1 MASGPRLPA
10 AGRQTNMA
18 PGSRQPAAKKQ
29 EMMKQYSLLELC
41 SCIDEA
47 LSMELND
54 TYWVRAEIAS
64 LTERG
69 HCYMEL
75 VEKAKNNAIAAKLRA
90 TCWQHVYHLL
100 SAYFANETGQTLA
113 VGMQVLLQV
122 EVSFHAVYGLSL
134 NVVGIDPTFT
144 LGDLARQRQLTIHRL
159 QEDGVMD
166 LQRSLLLP
174 LLPRRVA
181 VISAADAAG
190 YGDFCHQLQ
199 SNSGGFRFRTQLF
212 PAVMQ
217 GEQSPA
223 SIIAAL
229 QQIAATT
236 DLYDLVVIVRGG
248 GATTDL
254 RNFDDYSLAFHCAN
268 FPLPIIAG
276 IGHTRDVSVVDMVVH
291 TSVKTPTAAAE
302 WLIAAMQAQADRL
315 GELHLRLQRVVQMAV
330 RKQHSKLDAL
340 WQSLRFATQRRLH
353 RQRTQ
358 LEFWEKTIA
367 LHSPERI
374 YRMGYSL
381 TTVNGKIVKSINDV
395 KTGDH
400 LLTHT
405 ADGTITSEVKETICP
420 CR

>member
-1 MASGPRLPA
+1 
-10 AGRQTNMA
+10 
-18 PGSRQPAAKKQ
+18 
-29 EMMKQYSLLELC
+29 MKQYTLSELC
-41 SCIDEA
+41 QAIEQV
-47 LSMELND
+47 LQFELGD

-75 VEKAKNNAIAAKLRA
+75 VEKAKNNTVAAKVRA
-90 TCWQHVYHLL
+90 TCWQQVYHLL
-100 SAYFANETGQTLA
+100 SAYFATETGQTLS

-144 LGDLARQRQLTIHRL
+144 LGDLARQRQLTIQRL

-166 LQRSLLLP
+166 LQRALTIPS
-174 LLPRRVA
+174 LPRHIA

-190 YGDFCHQLQ
+190 YGDFCHQLL
-199 SNSGGFRFRTQLF
+199 SNNSGFLFRTQLF

-217 GEQSPA
+217 GDQSPA

-229 QQIAATT
+229 EQIAYQVEQ
-236 DLYDLVVIVRGG
+236 YDVVVIVRGG

-302 WLIAAMQAQADRL
+302 WLITAMQEQADRL
-315 GELHLRLQRVVQMAV
+315 AELQLRLQRIAQHAI
-330 RKQHSKLDAL
+330 RKQQNQLDTL

-353 RQRTQ
+353 RQRAQ
-358 LEFWEKTIA
+358 LELWAKTIA

-374 YRMGYSL
+374 YRMGYTL
-381 TTVNGKIVKSINDV
+381 TTVNGKIVRSIHDV
-395 KTGDH
+395 QAGEQ

-405 ADGTITSEVKETICP
+405 ADGVIQSEVKS
-420 CR
+420 

>member
-1 MASGPRLPA
+1 
-10 AGRQTNMA
+10 
-18 PGSRQPAAKKQ
+18 
-29 EMMKQYSLLELC
+29 MKQYTLSELC

-144 LGDLARQRQLTIHRL
+144 LGDLARQRQLTIQRL

-166 LQRSLLLP
+166 LQRSLPLP

-229 QQIAATT
+229 QQIAATA

-315 GELHLRLQRVVQMAV
+315 GELHLRLQRVVQMAI

-340 WQSLRFATQRRLH
+340 WQSLRFATQGRLH

-358 LEFWEKTIA
+358 LEFLEKTIA

-405 ADGTITSEVKETICP
+405 ADGVIQSEVKS
-420 CR
+420 

>member
-1 MASGPRLPA
+1 
-10 AGRQTNMA
+10 
-18 PGSRQPAAKKQ
+18 
-29 EMMKQYSLLELC
+29 MKQYTLSELC
-41 SCIDEA
+41 QAIEQV
-47 LSMELND
+47 LQFELGD

-75 VEKAKNNAIAAKLRA
+75 VEKAKNNTVAAKLRA
-90 TCWQHVYHLL
+90 TCWQQVYHLL
-100 SAYFANETGQTLA
+100 SAYFATETGQTLS

-122 EVSFHAVYGLSL
+122 EVSFHSVYGLSL

-144 LGDLARQRQLTIHRL
+144 LGDLARQRQLTIQRL

-166 LQRSLLLP
+166 LQRALTIPS
-174 LLPRRVA
+174 LPRRIA

-190 YGDFCHQLQ
+190 YGDFCHQLL
-199 SNSGGFRFRTQLF
+199 SNSSGFLFHTQLF

-217 GEQSPA
+217 GDQSPA

-229 QQIAATT
+229 EQIAYQVEQ
-236 DLYDLVVIVRGG
+236 YDVVVIVRGG

-302 WLIAAMQAQADRL
+302 WLITAMQEQSDRL
-315 GELHLRLQRVVQMAV
+315 AELQLRLQRIAQHAI
-330 RKQHSKLDAL
+330 RKQQNQLNTL

-353 RQRTQ
+353 RQRAQ
-358 LEFWEKTIA
+358 LELWAKTIA

-374 YRMGYSL
+374 YRMGYTL
-381 TTVNGKIVKSINDV
+381 TTANGKIVRSIRDV
-395 KTGDH
+395 QAGEQ

-405 ADGTITSEVKETICP
+405 ADGVIQSEVKS
-420 CR
+420 

>member
-1 MASGPRLPA
+1 
-10 AGRQTNMA
+10 
-18 PGSRQPAAKKQ
+18 
-29 EMMKQYSLLELC
+29 MKQYTLSELC
-41 SCIDEA
+41 QAIEQV
-47 LSMELND
+47 LQFELGD

-75 VEKAKNNAIAAKLRA
+75 VEKAKNNTVAAKVRA
-90 TCWQHVYHLL
+90 TCWQQVYHLL
-100 SAYFANETGQTLA
+100 SAYFATETGQTLS

-144 LGDLARQRQLTIHRL
+144 LGDLARQRQLTIQRL

-166 LQRSLLLP
+166 LQRSLPLP

-190 YGDFCHQLQ
+190 YGDFCHQLL
-199 SNSGGFRFRTQLF
+199 SNNSGFLFRTQLF

-217 GEQSPA
+217 GDQSPA

-229 QQIAATT
+229 EQIAYQVEQ
-236 DLYDLVVIVRGG
+236 YDVVVIVRGG

-276 IGHTRDVSVVDMVVH
+276 IGHMRDVSVVDMVVH

-302 WLIAAMQAQADRL
+302 WLISAMQEQADRL
-315 GELHLRLQRVVQMAV
+315 AELQLRLQRIAQHAI
-330 RKQHSKLDAL
+330 RKQQHQLDNL

-353 RQRTQ
+353 RQRAQ
-358 LEFWEKTIA
+358 LELWAKTIA

-374 YRMGYSL
+374 YRMGYTL

-395 KTGDH
+395 KAGDH

>member
-1 MASGPRLPA
+1 
-10 AGRQTNMA
+10 
-18 PGSRQPAAKKQ
+18 
-29 EMMKQYSLLELC
+29 MKQYTLSELC
-41 SCIDEA
+41 QAIEQV
-47 LSMELND
+47 LQFELGD

-75 VEKAKNNAIAAKLRA
+75 VEKAKNNTVAAKVRA
-90 TCWQHVYHLL
+90 TCWQQVYHLL
-100 SAYFANETGQTLA
+100 TVYFATETGQTLS

-122 EVSFHAVYGLSL
+122 EVSFHSVYGLSL

-144 LGDLARQRQLTIHRL
+144 LGDLARQRQLTIQRL

-166 LQRSLLLP
+166 LQRALTIPS
-174 LLPRRVA
+174 LPRRIA

-190 YGDFCHQLQ
+190 YGDFCHQLL
-199 SNSGGFRFRTQLF
+199 SNNSGFLFRTQLF

-217 GEQSPA
+217 GDQSPA

-229 QQIAATT
+229 EQIAYQVEQ
-236 DLYDLVVIVRGG
+236 YDVVVIVRGG

-302 WLIAAMQAQADRL
+302 WLISAMQEQADRL
-315 GELHLRLQRVVQMAV
+315 AELQLRLQRIVQHAI
-330 RKQHSKLDAL
+330 RKQQNQLDTL

-353 RQRTQ
+353 RQRAQ
-358 LEFWEKTIA
+358 LELWAKTIA

-374 YRMGYSL
+374 YRMGYTL
-381 TTVNGKIVKSINDV
+381 TTVNGKIVRSIHDV
-395 KTGDH
+395 QAGEQ

-405 ADGTITSEVKETICP
+405 ADGVIQSEVKS
-420 CR
+420 

>member
-1 MASGPRLPA
+1 
-10 AGRQTNMA
+10 MA
-18 PGSRQPAAKKQ
+18 PGSRLPAAKKQ
-29 EMMKQYSLLELC
+29 EIMKQYSLLELC

-144 LGDLARQRQLTIHRL
+144 LGDLAHQRQLTIQRL

-166 LQRSLLLP
+166 LQRSLPLP

-199 SNSGGFRFRTQLF
+199 SNSGGFRFHTQLF

-315 GELHLRLQRVVQMAV
+315 GELQLRLQRVVQMAV

-395 KTGDH
+395 KTGDQ

-405 ADGTITSEVKETICP
+405 ADGTITSEVKG
-420 CR
+420 

>member
-1 MASGPRLPA
+1 
-10 AGRQTNMA
+10 
-18 PGSRQPAAKKQ
+18 
-29 EMMKQYSLLELC
+29 MKQYTLSELC
-41 SCIDEA
+41 DCINGV
-47 LSMELND
+47 LSVELGD
-54 TYWVRAEIAS
+54 AYWVRAEIAS

-75 VEKAKNNAIAAKLRA
+75 VEKAKNNSIAAKLRA
-90 TCWQHVYHLL
+90 TCWQHIYHLL
-100 SAYFANETGQTLA
+100 AAYFANETGQTLS

-144 LGDLARQRQLTIHRL
+144 LGDIARQRQQTILRL

-166 LQRSLLLP
+166 LQRTLSMP

-199 SNSGGFRFRTQLF
+199 SNAAGFMFRTQLF
-212 PAVMQ
+212 AAVMQ

-229 QQIAATT
+229 ERIAAAVEA
-236 DLYDLVVIVRGG
+236 YDVVVIVRGG

-276 IGHTRDVSVVDMVVH
+276 VGHTRDVSVVDMVVH

-302 WLIAAMQAQADRL
+302 WLINAMQEQADRL
-315 GELHLRLQRVVQMAV
+315 GELYLRLQRVAQMAI
-330 RKQHSKLDAL
+330 RKQQNKLDHL
-340 WQSLRFATQRRLH
+340 WQSLRFLMQQRLH

-358 LEFWEKTIA
+358 LELWEKTIA

-381 TTVNGKIVKSINDV
+381 TTINGKVVKSIRDV
-395 KTGDH
+395 KAGEE

-405 ADGTITSEVKETICP
+405 VDGVIRSEVKECEV
-420 CR
+420 

>member
-1 MASGPRLPA
+1 
-10 AGRQTNMA
+10 
-18 PGSRQPAAKKQ
+18 
-29 EMMKQYSLLELC
+29 MKQYTLSELC
-41 SCIDEA
+41 QAIEQV
-47 LSMELND
+47 LQFELGD

-75 VEKAKNNAIAAKLRA
+75 VEKAKNNTVAAKVRA
-90 TCWQHVYHLL
+90 TCWQQVYHLL
-100 SAYFANETGQTLA
+100 SAYFAIETGQTLA

-144 LGDLARQRQLTIHRL
+144 LGDLARQRQLTIQRL

-166 LQRSLLLP
+166 LQRALTIPS
-174 LLPRRVA
+174 LPRRIA

-190 YGDFCHQLQ
+190 YGDFCHQLL
-199 SNSGGFRFRTQLF
+199 SNSSGFLFHTQLF

-217 GEQSPA
+217 GDQSPA
-223 SIIAAL
+223 SIIAVL
-229 QQIAATT
+229 EQIAYQVEQ
-236 DLYDLVVIVRGG
+236 YDVVVIVRGG

-302 WLIAAMQAQADRL
+302 WLITAMQEQADRL
-315 GELHLRLQRVVQMAV
+315 AELQLRLQRIAQHAI
-330 RKQHSKLDAL
+330 RKQQHQLDNL

-353 RQRTQ
+353 RQRAQ
-358 LEFWEKTIA
+358 LELWAKTIA

-374 YRMGYSL
+374 YRMGYTL
-381 TTVNGKIVKSINDV
+381 TTVNGKIVRSIHDV
-395 KTGDH
+395 QAGEQ

-405 ADGTITSEVKETICP
+405 ADGVIQSEVKS
-420 CR
+420 

>member
-1 MASGPRLPA
+1 
-10 AGRQTNMA
+10 
-18 PGSRQPAAKKQ
+18 
-29 EMMKQYSLLELC
+29 MKQYTLSELC
-41 SCIDEA
+41 QAIEQV
-47 LSMELND
+47 LQFELGD

-75 VEKAKNNAIAAKLRA
+75 VEKAKNNTVAAKVRA
-90 TCWQHVYHLL
+90 TCWQQVYHLL
-100 SAYFANETGQTLA
+100 SAYFATETGQTLS

-144 LGDLARQRQLTIHRL
+144 LGDLARQRQLTIQRL

-166 LQRSLLLP
+166 LQRALTIPS
-174 LLPRRVA
+174 LPRRIA

-190 YGDFCHQLQ
+190 YGDFCHQLL
-199 SNSGGFRFRTQLF
+199 SNSSGFLFRTQLF

-217 GEQSPA
+217 GDQSPA

-229 QQIAATT
+229 EQIAYQVEQ
-236 DLYDLVVIVRGG
+236 YDVVVIVRGG

-302 WLIAAMQAQADRL
+302 WLISAMQEQADRL
-315 GELHLRLQRVVQMAV
+315 AELQLRLQRIAQHAI
-330 RKQHSKLDAL
+330 RKQQHQLDTL

-353 RQRTQ
+353 RQRAQ
-358 LEFWEKTIA
+358 LELWAKTIA

-374 YRMGYSL
+374 YRMGYTL
-381 TTVNGKIVKSINDV
+381 TTVNGKIVRSIHDV
-395 KTGDH
+395 QVGEQ

-405 ADGTITSEVKETICP
+405 ADGVIQSEVKG
-420 CR
+420 

>member
-1 MASGPRLPA
+1 
-10 AGRQTNMA
+10 
-18 PGSRQPAAKKQ
+18 
-29 EMMKQYSLLELC
+29 MKQYTLSELC

-75 VEKAKNNAIAAKLRA
+75 VEKANNNAIAAKLRA

-144 LGDLARQRQLTIHRL
+144 LGDLARQRQLTIQRL

-166 LQRSLLLP
+166 LQRSLPLP

-315 GELHLRLQRVVQMAV
+315 GELQLRLQRVVQMAI

-340 WQSLRFATQRRLH
+340 WQSLRFAAQRRLH

-358 LEFWEKTIA
+358 LEFLEKTIA

-395 KTGDH
+395 KAGDH

-405 ADGTITSEVKETICP
+405 ADGVIQSEVKS
-420 CR
+420 

>member
-1 MASGPRLPA
+1 
-10 AGRQTNMA
+10 
-18 PGSRQPAAKKQ
+18 
-29 EMMKQYSLLELC
+29 MKQYSLLELC

-75 VEKAKNNAIAAKLRA
+75 VEKAKNNTVAAKLRA
-90 TCWQHVYHLL
+90 TCWQQVYHLL
-100 SAYFANETGQTLA
+100 SVYFATETGQTLS

-122 EVSFHAVYGLSL
+122 EVSFHSVYGLSL

-144 LGDLARQRQLTIHRL
+144 LGDLARQRQLTIQRL

-166 LQRSLLLP
+166 LQRALTIPS
-174 LLPRRVA
+174 LPRRIA

-190 YGDFCHQLQ
+190 YGDFCHQLL
-199 SNSGGFRFRTQLF
+199 SNSSGFLFRTQLF

-217 GEQSPA
+217 GDQSPA

-229 QQIAATT
+229 EQIAYQVEQ
-236 DLYDLVVIVRGG
+236 YDVVVIVRGG

-302 WLIAAMQAQADRL
+302 WLISAMQEQADRL
-315 GELHLRLQRVVQMAV
+315 AELQLRLQRIAQHAI
-330 RKQHSKLDAL
+330 RKQQHQLDNL

-353 RQRTQ
+353 RQRAQ
-358 LEFWEKTIA
+358 LELWAKTIA

-374 YRMGYSL
+374 YRMGYTL
-381 TTVNGKIVKSINDV
+381 TTVNGKIVRSIHDV
-395 KTGDH
+395 QAGEQ

-405 ADGTITSEVKETICP
+405 ADGVIQSEVKG
-420 CR
+420 

>member
-1 MASGPRLPA
+1 
-10 AGRQTNMA
+10 
-18 PGSRQPAAKKQ
+18 
-29 EMMKQYSLLELC
+29 
-41 SCIDEA
+41 
-47 LSMELND
+47 
-54 TYWVRAEIAS
+54 
-64 LTERG
+64 
-69 HCYMEL
+69 
-75 VEKAKNNAIAAKLRA
+75 
-90 TCWQHVYHLL
+90 
-100 SAYFANETGQTLA
+100 
-113 VGMQVLLQV
+113 
-122 EVSFHAVYGLSL
+122 
-134 NVVGIDPTFT
+134 
-144 LGDLARQRQLTIHRL
+144 
-159 QEDGVMD
+159 
-166 LQRSLLLP
+166 
-174 LLPRRVA
+174 
-181 VISAADAAG
+181 
-190 YGDFCHQLQ
+190 
-199 SNSGGFRFRTQLF
+199 
-212 PAVMQ
+212 MQ

-229 QQIAATT
+229 QQIADSAEQ
-236 DLYDLVVIVRGG
+236 YDLVVIVRGG

-315 GELHLRLQRVVQMAV
+315 GELQLRLQRVVQMAV

-358 LEFWEKTIA
+358 LEFLEKTIA

-395 KTGDH
+395 KAGDH

-405 ADGTITSEVKETICP
+405 ADGTITSEVKG
-420 CR
+420 

>member
-1 MASGPRLPA
+1 
-10 AGRQTNMA
+10 
-18 PGSRQPAAKKQ
+18 
-29 EMMKQYSLLELC
+29 MKQYTLSELC
-41 SCIDEA
+41 QAIEQV
-47 LSMELND
+47 LQFELGD

-75 VEKAKNNAIAAKLRA
+75 VEKAKNNTVAAKVRA
-90 TCWQHVYHLL
+90 TCWQQVYHLL
-100 SAYFANETGQTLA
+100 SAYFATETGQTLS

-122 EVSFHAVYGLSL
+122 EVSFHSVYGLSL

-144 LGDLARQRQLTIHRL
+144 LGDLARQRQLTILRL

-166 LQRSLLLP
+166 LQRALTIPS
-174 LLPRRVA
+174 LPRRIA

-190 YGDFCHQLQ
+190 YGDFCHQLL
-199 SNSGGFRFRTQLF
+199 SNSSGFLFRTQLF

-217 GEQSPA
+217 GDQSPA

-229 QQIAATT
+229 EQIAYQVEQ
-236 DLYDLVVIVRGG
+236 YDVVVIVRGG

-302 WLIAAMQAQADRL
+302 WLISAMQEQADRL
-315 GELHLRLQRVVQMAV
+315 AELQLRLQRIAQHAI
-330 RKQHSKLDAL
+330 RKQQHQLDTL

-353 RQRTQ
+353 RQRAQ
-358 LEFWEKTIA
+358 LELWAKTIA

-374 YRMGYSL
+374 YRMGYTL
-381 TTVNGKIVKSINDV
+381 TTVNGKIVRSIRDV
-395 KTGDH
+395 QAGEQ

-405 ADGTITSEVKETICP
+405 ADGVIQSEVKS
-420 CR
+420 

>member
-1 MASGPRLPA
+1 
-10 AGRQTNMA
+10 
-18 PGSRQPAAKKQ
+18 
-29 EMMKQYSLLELC
+29 MKQYTLSELC
-41 SCIDEA
+41 QAIEQV
-47 LSMELND
+47 LQFELGD

-75 VEKAKNNAIAAKLRA
+75 VEKAKNNTVAAKLRA
-90 TCWQHVYHLL
+90 TCWQQVYHLL
-100 SAYFANETGQTLA
+100 SAYFATETGQTLS

-122 EVSFHAVYGLSL
+122 EVSFHSVYGLSL

-144 LGDLARQRQLTIHRL
+144 LGDLARQRQLTIQRL

-166 LQRSLLLP
+166 LQRALTIPS
-174 LLPRRVA
+174 LPRRIA

-190 YGDFCHQLQ
+190 YGDFCHQLL
-199 SNSGGFRFRTQLF
+199 SNNSGFLFRTQLF

-217 GEQSPA
+217 GDQSPA

-229 QQIAATT
+229 EQIAYQVEQ
-236 DLYDLVVIVRGG
+236 YDVVVIVRGG

-302 WLIAAMQAQADRL
+302 WLITAMQEQADRL
-315 GELHLRLQRVVQMAV
+315 AELQLRLQRIAQHAI
-330 RKQHSKLDAL
+330 RKQQNQLDNL

-353 RQRTQ
+353 RQRAQ
-358 LEFWEKTIA
+358 LELWAKTIA

-374 YRMGYSL
+374 YRMGYTL
-381 TTVNGKIVKSINDV
+381 TTVNGKIVRSIHDV
-395 KTGDH
+395 QAGEQ

-405 ADGTITSEVKETICP
+405 ADGVIQSEVKS
-420 CR
+420 

>member
-1 MASGPRLPA
+1 
-10 AGRQTNMA
+10 
-18 PGSRQPAAKKQ
+18 
-29 EMMKQYSLLELC
+29 MKQYTLSELC
-41 SCIDEA
+41 QAIEQV
-47 LSMELND
+47 LQFELGD

-75 VEKAKNNAIAAKLRA
+75 VEKAKNNTVAAKVRA
-90 TCWQHVYHLL
+90 TCWQQVYHLL
-100 SAYFANETGQTLA
+100 SAYFATETGQTLS

-122 EVSFHAVYGLSL
+122 EVSFHSVYGLSL

-144 LGDLARQRQLTIHRL
+144 LGDLARQRQLTIQRL

-166 LQRSLLLP
+166 LQRALTIPS
-174 LLPRRVA
+174 LPRRIA

-190 YGDFCHQLQ
+190 YGDFCHQLL
-199 SNSGGFRFRTQLF
+199 SNSSGFLFRTQLF

-217 GEQSPA
+217 GDQSPA

-229 QQIAATT
+229 EQIAYQVEQ
-236 DLYDLVVIVRGG
+236 YDVVVIVRGG

-302 WLIAAMQAQADRL
+302 WLISAMQEQADRL
-315 GELHLRLQRVVQMAV
+315 AELQLRLQRIAQHAI
-330 RKQHSKLDAL
+330 RKQQHQLDTL

-353 RQRTQ
+353 RQRAQ
-358 LEFWEKTIA
+358 LELWAKTIA

-374 YRMGYSL
+374 YRMGYTL
-381 TTVNGKIVKSINDV
+381 TTVNGKIVRSIHDV
-395 KTGDH
+395 QAGEQ

-405 ADGTITSEVKETICP
+405 ADGVIQSEVKS
-420 CR
+420 

>member
-1 MASGPRLPA
+1 
-10 AGRQTNMA
+10 
-18 PGSRQPAAKKQ
+18 
-29 EMMKQYSLLELC
+29 MKQYTLSELC
-41 SCIDEA
+41 QAIEQV
-47 LSMELND
+47 LQFELGD

-75 VEKAKNNAIAAKLRA
+75 VEKAKNNTVAAKVRA
-90 TCWQHVYHLL
+90 TCWQQVYHLL
-100 SAYFANETGQTLA
+100 SAYFATETGQTLS

-122 EVSFHAVYGLSL
+122 EVSFHSVYGLSL

-144 LGDLARQRQLTIHRL
+144 LGDLARQRQLTIQRL
-159 QEDGVMD
+159 QDDGVMD
-166 LQRSLLLP
+166 LQRALTIPS
-174 LLPRRVA
+174 LPRRIA

-190 YGDFCHQLQ
+190 YGDFCHQLL
-199 SNSGGFRFRTQLF
+199 SNNSGFLFRTQLF

-217 GEQSPA
+217 GDQSPA

-229 QQIAATT
+229 EQIAYQVEQ
-236 DLYDLVVIVRGG
+236 YDVVVIVRGG

-302 WLIAAMQAQADRL
+302 WLISAMQEQADRL
-315 GELHLRLQRVVQMAV
+315 AELQLRLQRIAQHAI
-330 RKQHSKLDAL
+330 RKQQNQLDTL

-353 RQRTQ
+353 RQRAQ
-358 LEFWEKTIA
+358 LELWAKTIA

-374 YRMGYSL
+374 YRMGYTL
-381 TTVNGKIVKSINDV
+381 TTVNGKIVRSIHDV
-395 KTGDH
+395 QAGEQ

-405 ADGTITSEVKETICP
+405 ADGVIQSEVKS
-420 CR
+420 

>member
-1 MASGPRLPA
+1 
-10 AGRQTNMA
+10 
-18 PGSRQPAAKKQ
+18 
-29 EMMKQYSLLELC
+29 MKQYTLSELC

-54 TYWVRAEIAS
+54 TYWVRAEVAS

-144 LGDLARQRQLTIHRL
+144 LGDLARQRQLTIQRL

-166 LQRSLLLP
+166 LQRSLPLP

-229 QQIAATT
+229 QQIAATA

-268 FPLPIIAG
+268 FPLPVIAG

-315 GELHLRLQRVVQMAV
+315 GELHLRLQRVAQMAV

-340 WQSLRFATQRRLH
+340 WQSLRFATHGRLH

-405 ADGTITSEVKETICP
+405 ADGTITSEVKG
-420 CR
+420 

>member
-1 MASGPRLPA
+1 
-10 AGRQTNMA
+10 
-18 PGSRQPAAKKQ
+18 
-29 EMMKQYSLLELC
+29 MMKQYTLSELC

-144 LGDLARQRQLTIHRL
+144 LGDLARQRQLTIQRL

-166 LQRSLLLP
+166 LQRSLPLP

-199 SNSGGFRFRTQLF
+199 SNSGGFRFHTQLF

-315 GELHLRLQRVVQMAV
+315 GELQLRLQHVVQMAI

-395 KTGDH
+395 KAGDH

>member
-1 MASGPRLPA
+1 
-10 AGRQTNMA
+10 
-18 PGSRQPAAKKQ
+18 
-29 EMMKQYSLLELC
+29 MKQYTLSELC
-41 SCIDEA
+41 DCINGV
-47 LSMELND
+47 LSVELGD
-54 TYWVRAEIAS
+54 AYWVRAEIAS

-75 VEKAKNNAIAAKLRA
+75 VEKAKNNSIAAKLRA
-90 TCWQHVYHLL
+90 TCWQHIYHLL
-100 SAYFANETGQTLA
+100 AAYFANETGQTLS

-144 LGDLARQRQLTIHRL
+144 LGDIARQRQQTILRL

-166 LQRSLLLP
+166 LQRTLSMP

-199 SNSGGFRFRTQLF
+199 SNAAGFMFRTQLF
-212 PAVMQ
+212 AAVMQ

-229 QQIAATT
+229 ERIAAAVE
-236 DLYDLVVIVRGG
+236 DYDVVVIVRGG

-276 IGHTRDVSVVDMVVH
+276 VGHTRDVSVVDMVVH

-302 WLIAAMQAQADRL
+302 WLINAMQEQADRL
-315 GELHLRLQRVVQMAV
+315 GELYLRLQRVAQMAI
-330 RKQHSKLDAL
+330 RKQQNKLDHL
-340 WQSLRFATQRRLH
+340 WQSLRFLMQQRLH

-358 LEFWEKTIA
+358 LELWEKTIA

-381 TTVNGKIVKSINDV
+381 TTINGKVVKSIRDV
-395 KTGDH
+395 KVGEE

-405 ADGTITSEVKETICP
+405 VDGVIRSEVKECEV
-420 CR
+420 

>member
-1 MASGPRLPA
+1 
-10 AGRQTNMA
+10 MA
-18 PGSRQPAAKKQ
+18 PDPGSQNDNAPAPQTPAAKKQ
-29 EMMKQYSLLELC
+29 EIMKQYSLLELC
-41 SCIDEA
+41 YCIDEA
-47 LSMELND
+47 LSVELDD

-75 VEKAKNNAIAAKLRA
+75 VEKASNNAIAAKLRA

-100 SAYFANETGQTLA
+100 LAYFANETGQALS

-134 NVVGIDPTFT
+134 NIVGIDPTFT
-144 LGDLARQRQLTIHRL
+144 LGDLARQRQQTILRL

-166 LQRSLLLP
+166 LQRTLTMP

-199 SNSGGFRFRTQLF
+199 SNAAGFIFRTQLF
-212 PAVMQ
+212 PALMQ

-229 QQIAATT
+229 EQIAAQ
-236 DLYDLVVIVRGG
+236 LEEYDVVVIVRGG

-254 RNFDDYSLAFHCAN
+254 RNFDDYDLAFHCAN

-291 TSVKTPTAAAE
+291 TTVKTPTAVAE
-302 WLIAAMQAQADRL
+302 WIINTMQSQADRL
-315 GELHLRLQRVVQMAV
+315 CELHLRLQRVAQMAI
-330 RKQHSKLDAL
+330 RKQQNKIDAL

-358 LEFWEKTIA
+358 LELWEKTIA

-381 TTVNGKIVKSINDV
+381 TTVNGKILRSIHDV
-395 KTGDH
+395 KAGEE

-405 ADGTITSEVKETICP
+405 ADGVIRSKVKSDEG
-420 CR
+420 

>member
-1 MASGPRLPA
+1 
-10 AGRQTNMA
+10 
-18 PGSRQPAAKKQ
+18 
-29 EMMKQYSLLELC
+29 MKQYTLSELC
-41 SCIDEA
+41 QAIEQV
-47 LSMELND
+47 LQFELGD

-75 VEKAKNNAIAAKLRA
+75 VEKAKNNTVAAKVRA
-90 TCWQHVYHLL
+90 TCWQQVYHLL
-100 SAYFANETGQTLA
+100 SAYFATETGQTLS

-144 LGDLARQRQLTIHRL
+144 LGDLARQRQLTIQRL

-166 LQRSLLLP
+166 LQRALTIPS
-174 LLPRRVA
+174 LPRRIA

-190 YGDFCHQLQ
+190 YGDFCHQLL
-199 SNSGGFRFRTQLF
+199 SNNSGFLFRTQLF

-217 GEQSPA
+217 GDQSPA

-229 QQIAATT
+229 EQIA
-236 DLYDLVVIVRGG
+236 DQLEQYDVVVIVRGG

-302 WLIAAMQAQADRL
+302 WLITAMQEQADRL
-315 GELHLRLQRVVQMAV
+315 AELQLRLQRIAQHAI
-330 RKQHSKLDAL
+330 RKQQHQLDAL

-353 RQRTQ
+353 RQRAQ
-358 LEFWEKTIA
+358 LELWAKTIA

-374 YRMGYSL
+374 YRMGYTL
-381 TTVNGKIVKSINDV
+381 TTVNGKIVRSIHDV
-395 KTGDH
+395 QAGEQ

-405 ADGTITSEVKETICP
+405 ADGVIQSEVKS
-420 CR
+420 